1 MNCTCKN
8 GRVLLIVALRCI
20 VSQSADGIAAVKR
33 SRMHWHVGECRGR
46 RRYAVSLNK
55 EIGGR
60 WCSHC
65 AYNTARLGSVNKARF
80 KLRWA
85 STLARDR
92 ISEGWCW
99 NMSAAVITIEND
111 NESNNRRA
119 KSSKQAQPIQL
130 WRMSMFKVML
140 TWYFS
145 VVEAGAYEQQQKQS
159 EFQPKREVN
168 SPR

>member
-1 MNCTCKN
+1 
-8 GRVLLIVALRCI
+8 
-20 VSQSADGIAAVKR
+20 
-33 SRMHWHVGECRGR
+33 
-46 RRYAVSLNK
+46 
-55 EIGGR
+55 
-60 WCSHC
+60 
-65 AYNTARLGSVNKARF
+65 
-80 KLRWA
+80 
-85 STLARDR
+85 
-92 ISEGWCW
+92 
-99 NMSAAVITIEND
+99 MSAAVITIEND